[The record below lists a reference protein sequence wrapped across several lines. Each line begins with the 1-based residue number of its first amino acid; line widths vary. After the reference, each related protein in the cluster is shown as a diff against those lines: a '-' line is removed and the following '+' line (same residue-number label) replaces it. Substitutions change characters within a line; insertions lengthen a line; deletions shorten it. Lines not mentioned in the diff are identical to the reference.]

1 MEILPSS
8 NPVQFYRFLGD
19 QIRRL
24 PLQNACHSLIH
35 GLFENASAASIQQ
48 DIRGCSN
55 LNGRYTTAKLTPF
68 HFAAIWENRKAMS
81 VLEKA
86 GADIDAKDIQGYTP
100 LHHMAMKGNVNG
112 VKSLLKLGAD
122 ETARTNYGATYM
134 DFLRWNEPFRESS
147 SALSLNPA
155 LFSAHQNDQNRFDPV
170 CLPKTA
176 RAVDEIVATP
186 KALINLWKATRE
198 DINQKNAAFL
208 SNFWNDRYQEFKKN
222 PPKLSV
228 VPISANDAGEQLPLG
243 KGFCSLIADEPIKKG
258 QMIGEYTGE
267 VITDS
272 EKDRRSETYL
282 WTNPPPIDADRFRS
296 PIAMANDGFPNA
308 YVTAH
313 EYDKQLNPGVDG
325 LVARKFVL
333 ALDDIAPGEQITID
347 YGATYKLKWGTEHV
361 EFKPQSLRR
370 FLQQNSWEKIIKS
383 FFFPSLS
390 KRASDEE
397 RVNLIASSVKMQ
409 YLFQTPSSF
418 EWAAKK
424 GLVTQKDL
432 NLIETTDKKTNFL
445 EEYQLGRE
453 GVRRARKVLQLKK
466 SPIDDRGL

>member
-8 NPVQFYRFLGD
+8 NSVQFYQFLGD

-68 HFAAIWENRKAMS
+68 HFAAIWENKKAMS
-81 VLEKA
+81 ILEKA

-112 VKSLLKLGAD
+112 VKSLLKSGAD
-122 ETARTNYGATYM
+122 ETARTNHGATYM

-147 SALSLNPA
+147 SALPLNPA
-155 LFSAHQNDQNRFDPV
+155 LFSAHQNDQNRFEPV

-176 RAVDEIVATP
+176 RSVDEIVATLETLIDLW
-186 KALINLWKATRE
+186 KSKENQGIINL
-198 DINQKNAAFL
+198 DDAALL

-228 VPISANDAGEQLPLG
+228 VPISTNDAGERLPLG
-243 KGFCSLIADEPIKKG
+243 QQFCGLIANEPIKKG
-258 QMIGEYTGE
+258 KIIGEYTGE
-267 VITDS
+267 VITNS
-272 EKDRRSETYL
+272 EKSQRSETYL
-282 WTNPPPIDADRFRS
+282 WTNSPPIDADQFRS
-296 PIAMANDGFPNA
+296 PMAMVNDGFPNA
-308 YVTAH
+308 YITVH

-325 LVARKFVL
+325 LVARKVAL
-333 ALDDIAPGEQITID
+333 AIDDIAAGEQITID
-347 YGATYKLKWGTEHV
+347 YGATYELKWGTEHI

-383 FFFPSLS
+383 FLFS
-390 KRASDEE
+390 SDEE
-397 RVNLIASSVKMQ
+397 KVDIIGMSAKMQ

-432 NLIETTDKKTNFL
+432 NLIERIDKQTDFL
-445 EEYQLGRE
+445 EGYQLGRE
-453 GVRRARKVLQLKK
+453 GVRRAKKVLQLKK
-466 SPIDDRGL
+466 PHIDL